1 MKTSY
6 FFFFLFALMLLGSAI
21 ANAGTEV
28 IVYKS
33 ESCGHCGIYLK
44 ELKDFLSE
52 RSITSITEKSILSDK
67 EALRELD
74 SFTKE
79 HEIPYEMQGHMVTI
93 INNLILEGHI
103 PLDAL
108 EDIFNEYPDNNF
120 PETVLFQDSMDAFV
134 TDYKILLK
142 DGSSADCTT
151 NEDFRLCEEKTSG
164 DDKPAGKS
172 FFLLVMFNAL
182 LAGVHPCT
190 LSVLLFFIAFLF
202 KLRKS
207 RKGIIKV
214 GIAYIIGIFLAYFGI
229 GLGLFRAV
237 TFASTPHLA
246 AKVGAGLVLA
256 LGLFNL
262 ISYFSKNKVSLGMP
276 KFVKPTIAELLE
288 KATIPAVFLVGLLV
302 GICSFGCT
310 AGIYLSILS
319 LLLVKTQYIQGLLYL
334 LLYNLMFILPLIVVL
349 AITANKKVVKKLEN
363 LEAKESSYLKLVSGI
378 IMIVLAL
385 VILWVT
391 LM

>member
-1 MKTSY
+1 
-6 FFFFLFALMLLGSAI
+6 MLLGSSV

-28 IVYKS
+28 TVYKS
-33 ESCGHCGIYLK
+33 ESCGHCGVYIN
-44 ELKDFLSE
+44 ELKNFLNE
-52 RSITSITEKSILSDK
+52 RGITSITEKSILGDK
-67 EALRELD
+67 EALKELD
-74 SFTKE
+74 AFTKE

-93 INNLILEGHI
+93 INDLILEGHI

-108 EDIFNEYPDNNF
+108 EDIFNKYPDRNF

-142 DGSSADCTT
+142 DGSNADCTT
-151 NEDFRLCEEKTSG
+151 NEDFAVCEEKNQV
-164 DDKPAGKS
+164 DNDKNPAGKS
-172 FFLLVMFNAL
+172 FFALVMFNAL
-182 LAGVHPCT
+182 LAGIHPCT

-202 KLRKS
+202 TMRKS

-229 GLGLFRAV
+229 GLGLFKAV
-237 TFASTPHLA
+237 TFISTPHLA

-262 ISYFSKNKVSLGMP
+262 ISYFSKNKISLGMP

-288 KATIPAVFLVGLLV
+288 KSTIPAVFLVGLLV

-319 LLLVKTQYIQGLLYL
+319 LLLVKTQYLQGLLYL

-349 AITANKKVVKKLEN
+349 AIAVNKKVVHKLES
-363 LEAKESSYLKLVSGI
+363 LEAKESSYIKLFSGI

-385 VILWVT
+385 VILWIT